1 MKKTIYSILSL
12 IALLSTSCNYL
23 DVDPVGQV
31 IPEKAS
37 EFRALMTAGYKNFP
51 DRHKSTVTI
60 RTDELD
66 LCSEYSWSYESWF
79 DLATWNDLS
88 GNPKLME
95 FSYDGFY
102 KTIFYANHT
111 IAEEGKIQD
120 DDTESI
126 TQIVAEAYAMRAFA
140 HFELV
145 NMYAQPYSNETLD
158 SKAIPLSV
166 VIDTEQ
172 EFPRATLGEVYAQI
186 WSDIN
191 SAEERMEIASQPE
204 SSRYR
209 FSKESMLAFK
219 TRVSLYQ
226 KEWQKAYD
234 YATELIALRPQLQD
248 LNAEGALPPYNYKSV
263 EAVQSLTNFIH
274 MDVRDDFPVS
284 EKLLGMYNQ
293 ENDLRFAMYFKKG
306 YGAYKINKGSTAD
319 EKSTFRMGEVY
330 LNAAEAALQ
339 LNRIDEAKQLLATL
353 TSARLKPEFFASEQT
368 RITAYGK
375 EEMIKE
381 IADERQRELALEGF
395 RWYDLR
401 RTTRARIEKSTF
413 TNTYVLEE
421 NDARYTLRFPKSAIA
436 NNPNLID

>member
-31 IPEKAS
+31 IPETTS
-37 EFRALMTAGYKNFP
+37 EFRALMTAGYRKFEP
-51 DRHKSTVTI
+51 LYKSTITV

-66 LCSEYSWSYESWF
+66 LCSEYSWSYETWF
-79 DLATWNDLS
+79 DHAVWNDVAP
-88 GNPKLME
+88 NPKTIE
-95 FSYDGFY
+95 SPYGTFY
-102 KTIFYANHT
+102 NSIFYANHI
-111 IAEEGKIQD
+111 IAEESKIQND
-120 DDTESI
+120 DSESI
-126 TQIVAEAYAMRAFA
+126 PQVVAEAYALRAFA

-172 EFPRATLGEVYAQI
+172 AFPRATLREVYAQI

-339 LNRIDEAKQLLATL
+339 LNHIDEAKQLLATL

-368 RITAYGK
+368 RIAAYGK

-421 NDARYTLRFPKSAIA
+421 NDARYTLRFPKSAVA

>member
-37 EFRALMTAGYKNFP
+37 EFRALMTAGYRNFP
-51 DRHKSTVTI
+51 DSYKSSVTI

-66 LCSEYSWSYESWF
+66 LCSEYSWSYETWF
-79 DLATWNDLS
+79 DLAIWNDLA
-88 GNPKLME
+88 GNPKLTE
-95 FSYDGFY
+95 LSYDTFY

-111 IAEEGKIQD
+111 IAEESKIQD

-126 TQIVAEAYAMRAFA
+126 PQIVAEAYAMRAFA

-145 NMYAQPYSNETLD
+145 NMYAQPYNNETLD

-172 EFPRATLGEVYAQI
+172 AFPRATLREVYAQI

-204 SSRYR
+204 NYRYR
-209 FSKESMLAFK
+209 FSKESMLAFQA
-219 TRVSLYQ
+219 RVSLYQ
-226 KEWQKAYD
+226 QDWQKAYD
-234 YATELIALRPQLQD
+234 YATELIALRPELQD

-263 EAVQSLTNFIH
+263 EAVQSLKNFIN

-284 EKLLGMYNQ
+284 EKLLG
-293 ENDLRFAMYFKKG
+293 L
-306 YGAYKINKGSTAD
+306 
-319 EKSTFRMGEVY
+319 
-330 LNAAEAALQ
+330 
-339 LNRIDEAKQLLATL
+339 
-353 TSARLKPEFFASEQT
+353 
-368 RITAYGK
+368 
-375 EEMIKE
+375 
-381 IADERQRELALEGF
+381 
-395 RWYDLR
+395 
-401 RTTRARIEKSTF
+401 
-413 TNTYVLEE
+413 
-421 NDARYTLRFPKSAIA
+421 
-436 NNPNLID
+436 